1 MSLVFELQ
9 TEKKIIEKNHRCFSL
24 FFKVSNDIMIEAAD
38 LKLEAF
44 FKAVVK
50 KVNFCCNS
58 LLIMQASI
66 VVYYSMASIRF
77 ILVYIVSTLAL
88 LPFSKKMIK

>member
-44 FKAVVK
+44 FKAGVK

-66 VVYYSMASIRF
+66 VVS
-77 ILVYIVSTLAL
+77 LQHG
-88 LPFSKKMIK
+88 